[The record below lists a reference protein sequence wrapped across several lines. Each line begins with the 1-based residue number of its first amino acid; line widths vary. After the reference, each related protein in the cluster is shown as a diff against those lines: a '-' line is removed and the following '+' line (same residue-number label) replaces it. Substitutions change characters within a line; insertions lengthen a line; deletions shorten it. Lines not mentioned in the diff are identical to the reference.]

1 MHAHADA
8 SVGHRWLLLPLQDP
22 LVPLGMARA
31 YESIPGCRASY
42 FDGETHSSLVLN
54 RLNAALGALVAPQ
67 PSQPGAGL

>member
-1 MHAHADA
+1 
-8 SVGHRWLLLPLQDP
+8 
-22 LVPLGMARA
+22 VPLGMARA